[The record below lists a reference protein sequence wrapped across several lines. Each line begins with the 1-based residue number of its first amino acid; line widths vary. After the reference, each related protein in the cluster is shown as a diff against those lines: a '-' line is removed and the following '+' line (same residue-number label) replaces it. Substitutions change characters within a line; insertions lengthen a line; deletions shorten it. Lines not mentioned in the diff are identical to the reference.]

1 MDQILYSV
9 FAAVAAGSALLAVT
23 RKNAVA
29 AACWLVV
36 MFFGLAGVFVML
48 EAYLVA
54 VIQILVYAG
63 AIMVLFLFVIMLLDL
78 RSEQLQAHTG
88 PTLRIGGV
96 LLAGVFF
103 GAVVYALRDAASSTG
118 TADRVAAVLHLPA
131 PSAPAGAVPDAAP
144 PAAPAPVPVAL
155 REVDKAS
162 VAKDLDVQSPE
173 ARGYVVGPRVWRG
186 EATVAGKPW
195 RLLVSPL
202 SVADV
207 PGGAQDVTYVLRG
220 PSSGTGGDAVAWG
233 TTRAGGVDV
242 SSAIP
247 GATLDLAVVHGGL
260 AASPAGGPDGSP
272 KAIGASMF
280 DLWLLPFEIT
290 SLLLTSAIFGAVVL
304 TKRRLAA

>member
-9 FAAVAAGSALLAVT
+9 FAAVAAASALLAVT

-36 MFFGLAGVFVML
+36 MFFGLAGVFVVL

-78 RSEQLQAHTG
+78 RSEQLKAHAG
-88 PTLRIGGV
+88 PSLRIGGV

-103 GAVVYALRDAASSTG
+103 GAVVFALRDAASSTG
-118 TADRVAAVLHLPA
+118 TADRVAAVLRLPA
-131 PSAPAGAVPDAAP
+131 PPPPAGAAP
-144 PAAPAPVPVAL
+144 ETAPVLPPPVAVPL

-162 VAKDLDVQSPE
+162 VAEDLDVKSPE
-173 ARGYVVGPRVWRG
+173 ARAFVVGARVWRG
-186 EATVAGKPW
+186 EATVGGKPV

-202 SVADV
+202 TVADT
-207 PGGAQDVTYVLRG
+207 PGGAHDVTYVLRA

-233 TTRAGGVDV
+233 TTEAGTVDV
-242 SSAIP
+242 GRAIP

-260 AASPAGGPDGSP
+260 GASPAGGPDGSP
-272 KAIGASMF
+272 KAIGASLF
-280 DLWLLPFEIT
+280 DLWLLPFEVT

-304 TKRRLAA
+304 TKRRLAT

>member
-9 FAAVAAGSALLAVT
+9 FAAVAAASALLAVT

-78 RSEQLQAHTG
+78 RSEQLRAHAG
-88 PTLRIGGV
+88 PSLRVGGV

-103 GAVVYALRDAASSTG
+103 GAVVFALRDAASSTG
-118 TADRVAAVLHLPA
+118 TADRVAASLRLPA
-131 PSAPAGAVPDAAP
+131 PPAPAGAASDAAP

-162 VAKDLDVQSPE
+162 AAKDLDVKSPE
-173 ARGYVVGPRVWRG
+173 ARAYVMGARVWRG
-186 EATVAGKPW
+186 ETTVGGKPW
-195 RLLVSPL
+195 RLFVSPL
-202 SVADV
+202 TVADA
-207 PGGAQDVTYVLRG
+207 GGARDVTYVLRG
-220 PSSGTGGDAVAWG
+220 AGDAVAWG
-233 TTRAGGVDV
+233 TTRAGAADV
-242 SSAIP
+242 SAAIP

-260 AASPAGGPDGSP
+260 DASPAGGPDGSP

-280 DLWLLPFEIT
+280 DLWLLPFEVT

-304 TKRRLAA
+304 TKRRLAT